1 MNGPKTRYDSVD
13 PALISRINEMEA
25 RFDRVAQEP
34 GNPGLAADLEALR
47 DYMESGQWRKD
58 FEADE
63 AGKVPTYVKC
73 GVLSEDGLYNLLES
87 AGSLRALAKATP
99 VDADL
104 LRPKLKHRENDSH
117 KGDYGHLLIVAGC
130 ERMPGAA
137 VLATGAALRSGCG
150 LVTLHSTPRTL
161 QACVNSF
168 PSAML
173 SEAGGDHFCGIPDG
187 IDRYDAIAVGPGLG
201 RHPDTATALRE
212 LIDSA
217 KRNGI
222 PMVLDADALNILAS
236 ERDLLDNLPAGSV
249 MTPHLGELRRLVSFT
264 DDEDKEAAVLGLC
277 RRTGSVVLVKGYR
290 TRIYTPDVG
299 CFENT
304 TGNPGMAKG
313 GSGDVLTGLVGGL
326 MARGYSA
333 LDAATLGAWLHG
345 YAGDALTKECTAE
358 VYSSR
363 ELIDY
368 LKTGFTELYLP

>member
-222 PMVLDADALNILAS
+222 PMVLDADACIGTGPVGQ
-236 ERDLLDNLPAGSV
+236 PA
-249 MTPHLGELRRLVSFT
+249 RRIG
-264 DDEDKEAAVLGLC
+264 DD
-277 RRTGSVVLVKGYR
+277 
-290 TRIYTPDVG
+290 P
-299 CFENT
+299 
-304 TGNPGMAKG
+304 
-313 GSGDVLTGLVGGL
+313 
-326 MARGYSA
+326 
-333 LDAATLGAWLHG
+333 
-345 YAGDALTKECTAE
+345 
-358 VYSSR
+358 SSR
-363 ELIDY
+363 GAAAPCKLH
-368 LKTGFTELYLP
+368 